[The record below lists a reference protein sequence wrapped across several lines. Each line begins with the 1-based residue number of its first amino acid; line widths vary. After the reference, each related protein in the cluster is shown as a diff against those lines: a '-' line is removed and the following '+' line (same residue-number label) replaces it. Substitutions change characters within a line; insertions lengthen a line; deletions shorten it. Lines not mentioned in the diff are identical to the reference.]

1 MKKKHVARCMYLIT
15 LWACNFA
22 VASVINVPVSKDSY
36 VRGGSHA
43 DTNYG
48 DSTTIRIKDSL
59 NTSFSRTAY
68 LQFDVSNYSS
78 VRSAKLFFYG
88 RAQVDIDIDVHAV
101 NNDNWSESSLT
112 WNDAPPISTNYGS
125 VHVSTTDQWYEIDV
139 SAALQN
145 EVANGNGVFSVGLV
159 DPNTVT
165 KTVTLFSKENAQS
178 QFSSYLEIDGETTAE
193 VVQRDVYLIIGQ
205 SNTAGR
211 GAIEAKD
218 QVILDGVDLFN
229 GETWIPAENPM
240 NAYSNIRN
248 DLDLQQ
254 LSYAYTFGRTLNE
267 VTGQRIGLIVNAIGG
282 TRISQ
287 WQKGSDDAFF
297 ESTMERV
304 TDALAIPG
312 TTLRGVLWH
321 QGESNRNSSSY
332 LSDIEDF
339 INDIRSDLGI
349 SDLPFI
355 AGQLSQDRDDYA
367 TFNENI
373 QRLPSL
379 VNDTNYVSTHCL
391 GTTDTTHFDS
401 NGQRILGSRYASKI
415 LEMVYDRELK
425 TIRIPV
431 DEDAYVRGGAN
442 ANNNYGVETLVRVKN
457 SSENT
462 TRIGFLKFD
471 LGGVDGEI
479 IDANMFINGDIQSGN
494 ESIDIGL
501 FETTNNWSESSITWN
516 DRPELG
522 NQILTQTMEQDSF
535 STYELCVSE
544 YTQEANN
551 GIVSFGLQSINPGI
565 EQLIFRSKEDIN
577 NQADSPFLLID
588 YVD

>member
-1 MKKKHVARCMYLIT
+1 MKKLHVKLCISLLA
-15 LWACNFA
+15 LWVCNFA
-22 VASVINVPVSKDSY
+22 AASVTNVPVSEDSY
-36 VRGGSHA
+36 TRGGSNA

-59 NTSFSRTAY
+59 NDSFSRVAY
-68 LQFDVSNYSS
+68 LKFDVSAYSS

-88 RAQVDIDIDVHAV
+88 RAQVGMDVNARAV
-101 NNDNWSESSLT
+101 NNDSWSESSIT
-112 WNDAPPISTNYGS
+112 WNNAPSLSTNYGS
-125 VHVSTTDQWYEIDV
+125 VQVSTTDQWYEIDV
-139 SAALQN
+139 SSGVRN
-145 EVANGNGVFSVGLV
+145 EVTGGNGLFSVGLV
-159 DPNTVT
+159 DSNTVT
-165 KTVTLFSKENAQS
+165 KTVTLFSKENSQS
-178 QFSSYLEIDGETTAE
+178 QFSSYLEIDGETTGG

-218 QVILDGVDLFN
+218 RVVLDGVDLFN
-229 GETWIPAENPM
+229 GQTWIPAENPM
-240 NAYSNIRN
+240 NAFSNIRR
-248 DLDLQQ
+248 DLDRQQ

-267 VTGQRIGLIVNAIGG
+267 VTGNRIGLIVNAIGG
-282 TRISQ
+282 TRISS
-287 WQKGSDDAFF
+287 WQKGADDGFF

-321 QGESNRNSSSY
+321 QGESNRRSNSY

-339 INDIRSDLGI
+339 INDIRNDLGI

-355 AGQLSQDRDDYA
+355 AGQLSQERDDNA

-373 QRLPSL
+373 KRLPSL

-401 NGQRILGSRYASKI
+401 NGQRILGSRYASRI

-425 TIRIPV
+425 TVRVPV
-431 DEDAYVRGGAN
+431 DEDAYVRGGNN
-442 ANNNYGVETLVRVKN
+442 ANDNYGVETLVRVKN
-457 SSENT
+457 ASENT

-471 LGGVDGEI
+471 LSSVDGDI
-479 IDANMFINGDIQSGN
+479 IDANLVLNGDVQSGS

-501 FETTNNWSESSITWN
+501 FETTDNWSESSITWN
-516 DRPELG
+516 DRPALG
-522 NQILTQTMEQDSF
+522 NQILTQDIDQDSF
-535 STYELCVSE
+535 STFELCVSE
-544 YTQEANN
+544 YTQEVND
-551 GIVSFGLQSINPGI
+551 GVVSFGLQSVNPGI
-565 EQLIFRSKEDIN
+565 EQLRIRSKEDVS
-577 NQADSPFLLID
+577 NQSDSPFLLID
-588 YVD
+588 YID